1 MDKERPILEEFFELA
16 KIISATLDLDTLLRR
31 IGWAAEKVTNAEA
44 SSIMLIDEDKQHLY
58 FKTASGE
65 KSGIVKK
72 IRIKIGEGIAGMVA
86 ESKQSVIVDD
96 AQSDPRVA
104 KFVDLA
110 TGFTTRNILCVPM
123 VLGNEVVGVV
133 EVLNKRGS
141 EKFNNEDLEILESLA
156 SLAAVAVSNAK
167 YAEEQRNFF
176 VHVIEILSTA
186 SETHD
191 ERFTGHT
198 RRVAQYALAIGRQLG
213 LSQREYQ
220 NLYYAA
226 LLHDIG
232 FLSPGNKEM
241 REVNHPV
248 VGFDMLRGISLFAEV
263 AAVIK
268 YHHEYYDGSGI
279 PGELKGGDIPFLS
292 RILCLAEEFDEKRIH
307 GISEEQILED
317 IKNNR
322 YRKYDP
328 LVVEKFLEIYP
339 L

>member
-1 MDKERPILEEFFELA
+1 MDRERPILEEFFELA

-31 IGWAAEKVTNAEA
+31 IGWAAEKITNAEA
-44 SSIMLIDEDKQHLY
+44 SSIMLIDEDKQNLY

-65 KSGIVKK
+65 KGGIVKK
-72 IRIKIGEGIAGMVA
+72 IKIKIGEGIAGFVA
-86 ESKQSVIVDD
+86 ANKHPVIVDD

-104 KFVDLA
+104 RFVDQV
-110 TGFTTRNILCVPM
+110 TGFNTRNILCVPM
-123 VLGNEVVGVV
+123 ILGNEVIGVV
-133 EVLNKRGS
+133 EVLNKKNS
-141 EKFNNEDLEILESLA
+141 EKFNNEDVEILESLA

-176 VHVIEILSTA
+176 VHMIEILSTA

-191 ERFTGHT
+191 ELFTGHT

-241 REVNHPV
+241 RKINHPII
-248 VGFDMLRGISLFAEV
+248 GFDMLRGISLFAEV
-263 AAVIK
+263 ATIIK

-279 PGELKGGDIPFLS
+279 PGELKGEAIPLLS
-292 RILCLAEEFDEKRIH
+292 RILCLVEEFDERSIYH
-307 GISEEQILED
+307 MPEEQVLED
-317 IKNNR
+317 IKSNR
-322 YRKYDP
+322 YKKYDP
-328 LVVEKFLEIYP
+328 LVVEKFLEVYP